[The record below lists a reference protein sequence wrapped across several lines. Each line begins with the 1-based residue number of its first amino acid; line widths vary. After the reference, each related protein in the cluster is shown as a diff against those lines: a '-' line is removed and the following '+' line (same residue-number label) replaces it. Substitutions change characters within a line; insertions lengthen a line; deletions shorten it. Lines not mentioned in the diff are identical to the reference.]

1 MLYRFERR
9 SLLLPLLKFLNT
21 FHWRHQM
28 TAVIPSSAE
37 AGPGPSLKG
46 IIAVDMDDVLW
57 RVLLV

>member
-1 MLYRFERR
+1 
-9 SLLLPLLKFLNT
+9 
-21 FHWRHQM
+21 M